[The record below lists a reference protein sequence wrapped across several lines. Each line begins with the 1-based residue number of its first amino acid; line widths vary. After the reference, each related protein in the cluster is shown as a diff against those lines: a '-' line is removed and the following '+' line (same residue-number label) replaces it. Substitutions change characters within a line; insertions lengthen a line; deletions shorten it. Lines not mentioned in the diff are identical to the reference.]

1 MAEIVL
7 HPMFVLSVWQRG
19 RSKQSSNIHIPEAP
33 LLPSHPN
40 LLSLLCTLGHKA
52 VHNINYNDF
61 RINSI
66 GWCYNDFFFYLEHV
80 ADVRERGSQ
89 IEMIPE
95 CSTALAGFSQSIN
108 SRALP
113 LTTHPSVPP

>member
-80 ADVRERGSQ
+80 ADVRER
-89 IEMIPE
+89 ED
-95 CSTALAGFSQSIN
+95 LKL
-108 SRALP
+108 R
-113 LTTHPSVPP
+113 